1 MMALTDGGKDWLAI
15 NAGVN
20 NCFAS
25 SGVSYKDL
33 EGNTHTGS
41 TTDVAAMLVVAA
53 LLGYPYTTKEIVN
66 GKSYDDFRKANGDYD
81 LDIDDVGTVYEEQEK
96 TPPYCAA
103 VATPTTSPTPICS
116 LRLKSGGVD
125 VTNSEVVAG
134 SAIEVEYN
142 VSKGSAYLKVKS
154 PSAETPVI
162 LLEVSGSGTHTT
174 AGLYELGTYYF
185 YLEDTDCYAEAYVTV
200 VEAAPT
206 PVPNAEVC
214 AYVESAGKGNLTW
227 NHVLAIYNKHIG
239 LDDIAEYYRKA
250 IPSDKRPSSIPHPTS
265 WDQILGVYNYYIGL
279 YSVGDMYIGCGWSE

>member
-1 MMALTDGGKDWLAI
+1 MTLTSGGKDWLAR

-33 EGNTHTGS
+33 EGNWHTGS

-66 GKSYDDFRKANGDYD
+66 GKSYEDFKSANGGY
-81 LDIDDVGTVYEEQEK
+81 DIDIEDVKTVCDLQEAE
-96 TPPYCAA
+96 TPYCAA
-103 VATPTTSPTPICS
+103 AATPTPT
-116 LRLKSGGVD
+116 
-125 VTNSEVVAG
+125 VT
-134 SAIEVEYN
+134 
-142 VSKGSAYLKVKS
+142 
-154 PSAETPVI
+154 
-162 LLEVSGSGTHTT
+162 
-174 AGLYELGTYYF
+174 
-185 YLEDTDCYAEAYVTV
+185 
-200 VEAAPT
+200 PT

-214 AYVESAGKGNLTW
+214 AYVESAGKGELTW

-239 LDDIAEYYRKA
+239 LDDIAEHYRKA